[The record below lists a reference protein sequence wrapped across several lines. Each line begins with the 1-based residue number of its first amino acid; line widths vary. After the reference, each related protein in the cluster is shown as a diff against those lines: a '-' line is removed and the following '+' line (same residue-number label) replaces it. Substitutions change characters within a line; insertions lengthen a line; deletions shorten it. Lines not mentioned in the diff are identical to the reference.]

1 MPTVSDS
8 FRDFT
13 LDQLSAI
20 RQLEV
25 RAMFGGYGLYGGTL
39 FFGLLWGE
47 KLFFRTDET
56 TRAPYLEEGM
66 EPFSPGGE
74 VALKNYY
81 EVPVD
86 ILEDSGRLCEWA
98 TVSLQVSARA
108 PVKPKRKKRPARTA
122 KAATKTAKAAT
133 RKVSK
138 PPALKKRAT
147 R

>member
-13 LDQLSAI
+13 IDQLSAI

-25 RAMFGGYGLYGGTL
+25 RAMFGGYGLYDGTL

-47 KLFFRTDET
+47 KLFFRTDEA
-56 TRAPYLEEGM
+56 TRAPYLEAGM

-86 ILEDSGRLCEWA
+86 ILEDSDRLCEWA
-98 TVSLQVSARA
+98 RVAVEVSARA
-108 PVKPKRKKRPARTA
+108 PVRPKRKPKPK
-122 KAATKTAKAAT
+122 KAA
-133 RKVSK
+133 K
-138 PPALKKRAT
+138 PPARKKRAK